1 MTLIID
7 DGCVQRDFLHF
18 FFEYEDTALVVSS
31 RLVVRL
37 RLWHASRAIALTC
50 RRCTGRLYR
59 LRGSGCG
66 GGNWS
71 RRRCL
76 SVKPDCSEKKPDSD
90 EQDAAA
96 PSLVRRKNA

>member
-7 DGCVQRDFLHF
+7 DGCVQSDFLHF
-18 FFEYEDTALVVSS
+18 FLEYENTALGVSR

-37 RLWHASRAIALTC
+37 RLWHASRALALTC

-59 LRGSGCG
+59 LSGPGCG

-71 RRRCL
+71 RKRCL
-76 SVKPDCSEKKPDSD
+76 SVKPDCSEKEPDSD

-96 PSLVRRKNA
+96 PSLVRRENA

>member
-7 DGCVQRDFLHF
+7 DGCVQSDFLHF
-18 FFEYEDTALVVSS
+18 FFEYENTALVIG

-37 RLWHASRAIALTC
+37 RLWHARRALALT
-50 RRCTGRLYR
+50 RWRGAGRLGR

-90 EQDAAA
+90 DHDAAA
-96 PSLVRRKNA
+96 PSLVRRENA